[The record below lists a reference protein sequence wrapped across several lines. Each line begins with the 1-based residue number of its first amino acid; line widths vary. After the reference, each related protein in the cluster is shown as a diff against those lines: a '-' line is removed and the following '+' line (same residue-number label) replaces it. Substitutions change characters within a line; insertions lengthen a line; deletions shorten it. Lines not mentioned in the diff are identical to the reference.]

1 MKGKLLIVFYSKY
14 GYVKRYVDILGNAIG
29 CDAVP
34 ADKCRGDML
43 AGYDKILYIGSV
55 RGGVINGFGK
65 FSEYLG
71 AVYKKLIVCG
81 VGYMPF
87 RNHIPQRVKE
97 ATISVA
103 YEKFVPVFYAQGGFD
118 LDELGRMEKMQLAMR
133 VRQIQ
138 SAEIVSDEDTFLMNV
153 VKAPIDEVK
162 KENVQP
168 LIDYIEGKTVDE
180 KLYSP
185 PEITDAEEEKQF
197 FAELDSA
204 AKAPDDKK
212 RELKKK
218 LKK

>member
-1 MKGKLLIVFYSKY
+1 M
-14 GYVKRYVDILGNAIG
+14 
-29 CDAVP
+29 
-34 ADKCRGDML
+34 
-43 AGYDKILYIGSV
+43 
-55 RGGVINGFGK
+55 
-65 FSEYLG
+65 
-71 AVYKKLIVCG
+71 CG

-138 SAEIVSDEDTFLMNV
+138 SAEIVSDEDTFLMSV

-168 LIDYIEGKTVDE
+168 LIDYIEGRTVDE